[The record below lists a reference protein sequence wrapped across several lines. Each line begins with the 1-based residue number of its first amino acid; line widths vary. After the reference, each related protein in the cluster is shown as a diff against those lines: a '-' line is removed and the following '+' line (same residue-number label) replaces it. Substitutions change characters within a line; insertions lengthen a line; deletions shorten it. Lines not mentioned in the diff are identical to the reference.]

1 MKKRIVSFCLFLV
14 FFVSFNAVAE
24 IVTEPL
30 TGVKLKWII
39 NLHEPKESN
48 IIVGTLEA
56 VSSDAGNS
64 ICFRI
69 RDVNGIEVYTSSLS
83 GIFGGMEPLY
93 DEEDNHIIGFRYF
106 GSRSFSMAL
115 GTTEFWVVYMGVDL
129 TPLYETLRWPVAP
142 TKMYTPYS
150 ITSFDD
156 GSYMTIGA
164 ENHKKICINHFNA
177 NDTMIG
183 QEIKYLTVNSDS
195 EEHFQLAGKLNV
207 AKLSDNQI
215 IIGANNNVDGIDKLS
230 FFNIN
235 ADGDHNI
242 SPLTSF
248 GWDEWSD
255 NRLGGVIIYQ
265 NKIIPIA
272 ESGGKMYGLILE
284 PDFTEIERFEYS
296 DFSDI
301 EGFQY
306 PEDPILNPFCA
317 SVNPSGLIY
326 IGGRARYGTNI
337 EKLSLCTVDVND
349 LSNKKIMIEDVTA
362 VVMAVTWTPTGA
374 VGGGSITDGPSSA
387 FWFEYIPEPSNWYI
401 DEDGDTFG
409 NPDVMVSDYSAPPG
423 YVADNTDCNDDPLN
437 GGGECYPGNP
447 DGEICGD
454 GLDNDC
460 VNGIDDGCPDP
471 TLYDYY
477 ADKDG
482 DKHGDPNDMV
492 SAYSAPSGYVLDN
505 TDCNDDPLNGGGE
518 CYPGNPDGEICGDG
532 LDNDCANGIDDG
544 CPEPEPEPIIGDF
557 NNDYCQDWLDY
568 PIIKEEYLNYYLK
581 DLDFFDPKYDL
592 NYDNQF
598 NILDLRVEVNL
609 INDYLKGGE

>member
-248 GWDEWSD
+248 GWNEWSD

-265 NKIIPIA
+265 NEIIVIA
-272 ESGGKMYGLILE
+272 ESGGIMYGLILE
-284 PDFTEIERFEYS
+284 PDFTEIGRFEYS

-306 PEDPILNPFCA
+306 PEDPILDPFCA
-317 SVNPSGLIY
+317 SVNPDGLVY

-337 EKLSLCTVDVND
+337 EKLSLCTVDVNN

-374 VGGGSITDGPSSA
+374 VGGGNITDGPSNA
-387 FWFEYIPEPSNWYI
+387 FWFEYIPDIPEPSNWYA
-401 DEDGDTFG
+401 DKDGDTYG
-409 NPDVMVSDYSAPPG
+409 DPNDMVSAFLAPQG
-423 YVADNTDCNDDPLN
+423 YVADNTDCNDNPDA
-437 GGGECYPGNP
+437 GGAECYPGN
-447 DGEICGD
+447 
-454 GLDNDC
+454 L
-460 VNGIDDGCPDP
+460 
-471 TLYDYY
+471 
-477 ADKDG
+477 
-482 DKHGDPNDMV
+482 
-492 SAYSAPSGYVLDN
+492 
-505 TDCNDDPLNGGGE
+505 
-518 CYPGNPDGEICGDG
+518 EICGDG

-544 CPEPEPEPIIGDF
+544 CGGGINEGYIFGPFLQPINTDGSSLFKAGRTIPVKITLSDDLGLVSTAILAISFNKISNEVIG
-557 NNDYCQDWLDY
+557 NV
-568 PIIKEEYLNYYLK
+568 EEIEVVSSSGDVDSVFRYDATDQHYIYNLSTKNLTAGVYNLCVTAENGQSTNVIFSLK
-581 DLDFFDPKYDL
+581 
-592 NYDNQF
+592 
-598 NILDLRVEVNL
+598 
-609 INDYLKGGE
+609 